1 MTTVTAGG
9 APAFFGH
16 LGVAI
21 ALGFAST
28 TFLTLTFFQTWEQ
41 PTELP
46 NQASALHQWEF

>member
-1 MTTVTAGG
+1 MSVVTGG

-28 TFLTLTFFQTWEQ
+28 TSTLLIYT
-41 PTELP
+41 
-46 NQASALHQWEF
+46 A